1 MELRVR
7 KKSQQKLKLVQRISK
22 MNCMNYDHKKYL
34 GYLNF
39 SRAIEKGYIRKLT
52 RRLYETLI

>member
-1 MELRVR
+1 MIVELCVR

-22 MNCMNYDHKKYL
+22 MICMNYDHKKYL

-39 SRAIEKGYIRKLT
+39 SRAIEKST
-52 RRLYETLI
+52 